1 MAEELTRAGFA
12 AHVAEPAETAH
23 PRGPKR
29 RAKTDR
35 ADARHARQ
43 LLEQGRL
50 PCSWIPPGHIGDL
63 RVLVRLRKTLAD
75 ERTCWPQRIHALLLH
90 HGLPRPAQ
98 ALLSRETRE
107 WLRLAGLPA
116 ASRQA
121 LTLGLDR
128 IDQALCQLDP
138 LERWLRAYARRP
150 PGCRALTANHY
161 GSGELTAPTILAE
174 PGDAR
179 RFRNGDTVVRHTGL
193 DVTVHS
199 SDGNRSRGHPAEQG
213 PPALR
218 WALFEAAQR
227 AARASPPGS

>member
-1 MAEELTRAGFA
+1 M
-12 AHVAEPAETAH
+12 
-23 PRGPKR
+23 
-29 RAKTDR
+29 D
-35 ADARHARQ
+35 
-43 LLEQGRL
+43 
-50 PCSWIPPGHIGDL
+50 PPGHIGDL

>member
-1 MAEELTRAGFA
+1 MAEELTRTGFA

-90 HGLPRPAQ
+90 HGLPRPA
-98 ALLSRETRE
+98 
-107 WLRLAGLPA
+107 
-116 ASRQA
+116 
-121 LTLGLDR
+121 
-128 IDQALCQLDP
+128 QALCQLDP